1 MSWAPLK
8 TVLLVLLSFCLFSE
22 NEGYAKNDNVNI
34 FYLDHGPKEGT
45 PILMIQGLGAQLTY
59 WPDELISLLQQN
71 GYRPIVF
78 DNRDAGLSDNFDEKG
93 RPPFIWNYIKFY
105 LNLPMRSTYSLSLIH
120 I

>member
-34 FYLDHGPKEGT
+34 FYLDYGPKEGT
-45 PILMIQGLGAQLTY
+45 PVLMIQGLGAQLTY
-59 WPDELISLLQQN
+59 WPDELISLLQKN

-78 DNRDAGLSDNFDEKG
+78 DNRDAGLSDNFDAVS
-93 RPPFIWNYIKFY
+93 YTH
-105 LNLPMRSTYSLSLIH
+105 LTLPTT
-120 I
+120 